1 MSKPIE
7 VQDTYGPMWIFPEH
21 ISAVFP
27 DSRTIAM
34 GCVHG
39 EGNSLFHLDEESF
52 NRVMEEVD
60 Q

>member
-7 VQDTYGPMWIFPEH
+7 VHDTHGAVLIFLEH
-21 ISAVFP
+21 ISAIFP
-27 DSRTIAM
+27 DARTIAM
-34 GCVHG
+34 DCVHG